1 MKLNLYRN
9 IGNLLSLEG
18 VAKKKGRRV
27 LEADLAPIKQAAVLV
42 ADGKIVWLGKEKSI
56 PKKFFEKIR
65 KEIDCGA
72 GTILPAFVECHTH
85 TIFAGSRAN
94 EFEMRMQGQSYQEI
108 AAKGGGILSTVQ
120 AVEKA
125 SEAELITLAEE
136 RLREFRRQG
145 VALVEIKSGYGLT
158 ADAELKMLKVADQLK
173 TTTVVSTFLGA
184 HAIPKKY
191 LGRPK
196 DYLDYLLR
204 TTLPKVIKDT
214 NCRRADIFI
223 EKGFF
228 EAKDSVGFLTKCQ
241 ALGMKITVHADQLS
255 RSGGTELAVSLNA
268 SSADHVIRVNA
279 QDIRQLAK
287 SDVTAV
293 LLPAADLYMKCPYPP
308 ARKMIDAGV
317 RVAVATDFNPGSS
330 PTQEISLVGLLART
344 EMKMSLPEVI
354 AAYTWNAAKALDYED
369 RLGSLELG
377 KWAELA
383 CFDLDWD
390 HLFYSVGKGSCK
402 LYGTRGVRI

>member
-1 MKLNLYRN
+1 MKLTLYRN
-9 IGNLLSLEG
+9 IGNLLTLEG
-18 VAKKKGRRV
+18 VAKKAGRRV
-27 LEADLAPIKQAAVLV
+27 VESDLSPIKQAAVLV
-42 ADGKIVWLGKEKSI
+42 AQGKIVWLGKEKLI
-56 PKKFFEKIR
+56 PKNFFGKIR
-65 KEIDCGA
+65 NEIDCGA
-72 GTILPAFVECHTH
+72 GTMLPAFVECHTH

-94 EFEMRMQGQSYQEI
+94 EFEMRMRGQSYQEI

-120 AVEKA
+120 AVQKA
-125 SEAELITLAEE
+125 SEAELIGLAEE

-173 TTTVVSTFLGA
+173 TTHVVSTFLGA
-184 HAIPKKY
+184 HAIPKMY
-191 LGRPK
+191 SGRPK
-196 DYLDYLLR
+196 EYLDYLLR
-204 TTLPKVIKDT
+204 NALPKVIKET
-214 NCRRADIFI
+214 SCRRADIFV

-228 EAKDSVGFLTKCQ
+228 EAKDSLDFLKKCQ
-241 ALGMKITVHADQLS
+241 ALGLKLTIHADQLS
-255 RSGGTELAVSLNA
+255 RSGGTELAVALNA

-279 QDIRQLAK
+279 KDIRQLAK

-317 RVAVATDFNPGSS
+317 RVAIATDFNPGSS

-369 RLGSLELG
+369 RLGSLEPG

-383 CFDLDWD
+383 CFEHDWD
-390 HLFYSVGKGSCK
+390 QLFYSVGKGSCR
-402 LYGTRGVRI
+402 LFGTRGVRT